1 MKKIFLAFTFI
12 IGLTAA
18 FAQNNLKF
26 AHVDYAKV
34 VDSLPSKMAAD
45 KEMKTFI
52 DDSQKTLQELQ
63 TLLER
68 DYQNYMAAKDTLS
81 KISQEIKERKLTEQ
95 QMDLQKKQERTQQ
108 DLEIYNERL
117 YTPIEKSFTKAV
129 KTVSQKYKLNYVFE
143 TSSLL
148 YLDGGMDISAE
159 VKAEIIRLEK
169 IRLGEG

>member
-1 MKKIFLAFTFI
+1 MKKIFLALTLLIGFT
-12 IGLTAA
+12 TAH
-18 FAQNNLKF
+18 AQGSLKF

-34 VDSLPSKMAAD
+34 VDSLPSKLAAD

-68 DYQNYMAAKDTLS
+68 DYEKYMGAKDTLS
-81 KISQEIKERKLTEQ
+81 KISKEIKERKLTEQ
-95 QMDLQKKQERTQQ
+95 QMDLQRKQERTQQ
-108 DLEIYNERL
+108 DLETYNERL
-117 YTPIEKSFTKAV
+117 YTPIEKSFKKAV
-129 KTVSQKYKLNYVFE
+129 KTISQKHKLNYVFE
-143 TSSLL
+143 TGSLL
-148 YLDGGMDISAE
+148 YLEGGMDISAE